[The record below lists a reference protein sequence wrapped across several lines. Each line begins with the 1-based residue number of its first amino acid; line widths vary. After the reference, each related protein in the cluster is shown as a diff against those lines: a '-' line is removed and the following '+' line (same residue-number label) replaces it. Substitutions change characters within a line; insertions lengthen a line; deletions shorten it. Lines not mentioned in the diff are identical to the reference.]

1 MSDVVTKTVLDFLNL
16 GVIPPNFNDTHIVL
30 VPKSKNPKRV
40 TEYRP
45 INLCNVVY
53 KLASKTLVNRLKRLL
68 PSIISDIQ
76 SAFVNGRLIIDN
88 VLVAFKTIHH
98 ISQRKVGVIG
108 EMALKLDMS
117 KAYDRVER
125 ACLEKIMERLRFHP
139 RWRRLMMQSITFVI
153 YSIRINGKQSGQ
165 IIPFRGLRQDDS
177 LSPYLFLLCVEGLSA
192 LIKKAG
198 FDGTMEGVSVYKGGP
213 SLPHLF
219 FIDDS
224 IIFRKATIEECE
236 ALQKV
241 LLVYEQASG

>member
-45 INLCNVVY
+45 ISLCNVVY

-117 KAYDRVER
+117 KA
-125 ACLEKIMERLRFHP
+125 
-139 RWRRLMMQSITFVI
+139 
-153 YSIRINGKQSGQ
+153 
-165 IIPFRGLRQDDS
+165 
-177 LSPYLFLLCVEGLSA
+177 
-192 LIKKAG
+192 
-198 FDGTMEGVSVYKGGP
+198 
-213 SLPHLF
+213 
-219 FIDDS
+219 
-224 IIFRKATIEECE
+224 
-236 ALQKV
+236 
-241 LLVYEQASG
+241 